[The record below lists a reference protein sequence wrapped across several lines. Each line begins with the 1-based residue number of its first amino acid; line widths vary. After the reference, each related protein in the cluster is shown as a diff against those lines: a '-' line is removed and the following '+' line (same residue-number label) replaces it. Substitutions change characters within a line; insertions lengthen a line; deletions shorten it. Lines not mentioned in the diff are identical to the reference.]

1 MSQSRVAAQPPRGSI
16 LRMSLAQ
23 RVPPLAPM
31 EYLTI
36 ERAAPTKSEFYD
48 GQMYPMATGPAR
60 HSLIA
65 TNITGEFGNQ
75 LRGKKCVPYNADLR
89 IHVPPT
95 GLFSYPDLSVICGP
109 LQFTDGTN
117 DTVTN
122 PTVLVEVLSPS
133 TEAYDRGQKFLH
145 YRQIPALR
153 EYLLVSQ
160 HEPLLE
166 LFVRQDGN
174 QWALREAAGLAAQLE
189 IPSLEITISLA
200 EIYAGVTFPP
210 QLLRVVPGK

>member
-1 MSQSRVAAQPPRGSI
+1 MG
-16 LRMSLAQ
+16 LAQ
-23 RVPPLAPM
+23 KGPPLTPA

-48 GQMYPMATGPAR
+48 GEMFAMAGGTAV
-60 HSLIA
+60 HSLIG
-65 TNITGEFGNQ
+65 TNVTGEFGNK

-89 IHVPPT
+89 IQVQAT
-95 GLFSYPDLSVICGP
+95 GLFTYPDWSVICGP
-109 LQFTDGTN
+109 LQFADGTD

-122 PTVLVEVLSPS
+122 PTLLVEVLSPS
-133 TEAYDRGQKFLH
+133 TEAYDRGQKSLQ
-145 YRQIPALR
+145 YRQIPSLQA
-153 EYLLVSQ
+153 YLLVSQ

-174 QWALREAAGLAAQLE
+174 QWSLREAAGLAAQLE
-189 IPSLEITISLA
+189 IPSLEIPISLA

-210 QLLRVVPGK
+210 QPLRVLPTK

>member
-1 MSQSRVAAQPPRGSI
+1 MG
-16 LRMSLAQ
+16 LAQ
-23 RVPPLAPM
+23 KVPHLTPL

-36 ERAAPTKSEFYD
+36 ERAAPTKSEFFD
-48 GQMYPMATGPAR
+48 GEMFAMAGGTAL
-60 HSLIA
+60 HSLIG
-65 TNITGEFGNQ
+65 TNVSGEFRNL

-89 IHVPPT
+89 IQVQPT
-95 GLFSYPDLSVICGP
+95 GLFTYPDLSVICGP
-109 LQFTDGTN
+109 LEFALGTD

-145 YRQIPALR
+145 YRQLPSLR

-166 LFVRQDGN
+166 LFSRQDEN
-174 QWALREAAGLAAQLE
+174 LWALRQAVGLDAQLE
-189 IPSLEITISLA
+189 VPTLGITLALA
-200 EIYAGVTFPP
+200 EIYAGVEFPP
-210 QLLRVVPGK
+210 QPLRVLPKR

>member
-1 MSQSRVAAQPPRGSI
+1 MG
-16 LRMSLAQ
+16 LAQ
-23 RVPPLAPM
+23 KVPHLTPL

-36 ERAAPTKSEFYD
+36 ERAAPTKSEFFD
-48 GQMYPMATGPAR
+48 GEMFAMAGGTAL
-60 HSLIA
+60 HSLIG
-65 TNITGEFGNQ
+65 TNVSGEFRNL

-89 IHVPPT
+89 IQVQPT
-95 GLFSYPDLSVICGP
+95 GLFTYPDLSVICGP
-109 LQFTDGTN
+109 LEFALGSD

-145 YRQIPALR
+145 YRQLPSLR

-166 LFVRQDGN
+166 LFSRQDEN
-174 QWALREAAGLAAQLE
+174 LWALRQAVGLDAQLE
-189 IPSLEITISLA
+189 IPTLGITLALA
-200 EIYAGVTFPP
+200 EIYAGVEFPP
-210 QLLRVVPGK
+210 QPLRVLPKR

>member
-1 MSQSRVAAQPPRGSI
+1 MG
-16 LRMSLAQ
+16 LAEKG
-23 RVPPLAPM
+23 PPLTPV

-48 GQMYPMATGPAR
+48 GEMFAMAGGTAV
-60 HSLIA
+60 HSLIG
-65 TNITGEFGNQ
+65 TNVTGEFGNK

-89 IHVPPT
+89 IQVQTT
-95 GLFSYPDLSVICGP
+95 GLFTYPDLSVLCGP
-109 LQFTDGTN
+109 LQFADGTD

-122 PTVLVEVLSPS
+122 PTLLVEVLSPS

-145 YRQIPALR
+145 YRQIPSLQA
-153 EYLLVSQ
+153 YLLVSQ

-174 QWALREAAGLAAQLE
+174 KWSLREATGLAAQLE
-189 IPSLEITISLA
+189 IPSIETTVSLA

-210 QLLRVVPGK
+210 QHLRVLPTK